1 MPFKVIIS
9 YDGTA
14 KDRFD
19 RDYYCKN
26 HIPHVRKVWEPF
38 GLLDIRPFFPGI
50 GCDAKGTLC
59 ISQCVFR
66 DKAAM
71 EAAFAA
77 PGTQALMDD
86 IPNFTDLPMQAGILT
101 PMEN

>member
-1 MPFKVIIS
+1 MASKVIIS
-9 YDGTA
+9 YEGTA

-26 HIPHVRKVWEPF
+26 HIPHVREVWEPF

-50 GCDAKGTLC
+50 ESEAWGTIC

-66 DKAAM
+66 DKAAK

-86 IPNFTDLPMQAGILT
+86 IPNFTDLPMQAGILE
-101 PMEN
+101 PMEG

>member
-1 MPFKVIIS
+1 MAFKVIIS

-14 KDRFD
+14 KHRFD

-50 GCDAKGTLC
+50 ESDAKGTVC
-59 ISQCVFR
+59 VSQCVFR

-86 IPNFTDLPMQAGILT
+86 IPNFTDLPMQAGILN
-101 PMEN
+101 PMGN

>member
-1 MPFKVIIS
+1 MVFKVIIS

-19 RDYYCKN
+19 RDYYCNN

-38 GLLDIRPFFPGI
+38 GLLDIRPFFPGVES
-50 GCDAKGTLC
+50 GATGTVC

-77 PGTQALMDD
+77 PGTKALLDD
-86 IPNFTDLPMQAGILT
+86 IPNFTDLPMQAGIVS
-101 PMEN
+101 PMEG

>member
-1 MPFKVIIS
+1 MSLKVIIS
-9 YDGTA
+9 YDGTS

-19 RDYYCKN
+19 REYYCKN

-50 GCDAKGTLC
+50 ESDKKGTIC

-71 EAAFAA
+71 DAAFSA
-77 PGTQALMDD
+77 PATKELMDD
-86 IPNFTDLPMQAGILT
+86 IPNFTDLPMNSGILT
-101 PMEN
+101 PMES